1 MPTKP
6 TCLALK
12 KDGTSQCG
20 LPASGLSGLS
30 GLVCSRHHSAYTPCP
45 GQCGFYWKPDTYCPQ
60 CHTKE
65 LEHLRDKIK
74 MLEEQLDDSDEG
86 EIRQAL
92 VLAQSKIQDLMQN
105 HDTHQLRA
113 TQEESRRLQL
123 ELQSSEAELRRQLRA
138 AQEESRR
145 RKDEATHNTQLR
157 AAQEEESQRLRSS
170 EAELRRQL
178 RAAQQESQRIQQDLQ
193 SSEEELRRQLR
204 AAQEESQRLQ
214 LELRKDEV
222 THDTQQQQLRAA
234 QEESQRLRSSEAELH
249 RQLRTAQEESQ
260 RLQQDLQSLQEKRP
274 GESEEELHRS
284 LRRELDQKQ
293 EELGTLQEETR
304 QQCRTLELQLKSLEN
319 ENAYLKTVYKEELD
333 NRMVTQ
339 YRLQTLQKEQ
349 NQSLLVNKEIPKA
362 LTYEDWFLPQIPTL
376 LRS

>member
-1 MPTKP
+1 
-6 TCLALK
+6 
-12 KDGTSQCG
+12 
-20 LPASGLSGLS
+20 
-30 GLVCSRHHSAYTPCP
+30 
-45 GQCGFYWKPDTYCPQ
+45 
-60 CHTKE
+60 
-65 LEHLRDKIK
+65 

-113 TQEESRRLQL
+113 TQEESRR
-123 ELQSSEAELRRQLRA
+123 
-138 AQEESRR
+138 
-145 RKDEATHNTQLR
+145 RKDEA
-157 AAQEEESQRLRSS
+157 
-170 EAELRRQL
+170 
-178 RAAQQESQRIQQDLQ
+178 
-193 SSEEELRRQLR
+193 
-204 AAQEESQRLQ
+204 
-214 LELRKDEV
+214 

-234 QEESQRLRSSEAELH
+234 Q
-249 RQLRTAQEESQ
+249 QEESQ

-284 LRRELDQKQ
+284 LRRELHQKQ
-293 EELGTLQEETR
+293 EELRTLQEETR

-339 YRLQTLQKEQ
+339 YRLQTLQKEL